1 MTAPLRLLAV
11 DAEDLAVIADLLVD
25 ARVPLSEMAYD
36 PETHRFMAAFA
47 RYRHER
53 RAKDGD
59 LTEITSILVF
69 EHVRAALWR
78 GLEPASPDV
87 EHRLLTVVDAE
98 SDELTDPDEF
108 ETPLPEPECAEGCT
122 AVTLY
127 FQSGE
132 AIRLT
137 VERLECHLQD
147 VGEPRPATAPSTLAT
162 IEPGR
167 ES

>member
-1 MTAPLRLLAV
+1 MTDRLRLLAV

-25 ARVPLSEMAYD
+25 ARAPLAEMAYD

-53 RAKDGD
+53 RGKDPE
-59 LTEITSILVF
+59 LTESTSILVF

-78 GLEPASPDV
+78 GLEPTSLEA
-87 EHRLLTVVDAE
+87 EHRLLTLVDAE

-127 FQSGE
+127 FQGGE

-137 VERLECHLQD
+137 IERLECHLQD
-147 VGEPRPATAPSTLAT
+147 VGEPRPAAAPTTLAA
-162 IEPGR
+162 IEPETER
-167 ES
+167 